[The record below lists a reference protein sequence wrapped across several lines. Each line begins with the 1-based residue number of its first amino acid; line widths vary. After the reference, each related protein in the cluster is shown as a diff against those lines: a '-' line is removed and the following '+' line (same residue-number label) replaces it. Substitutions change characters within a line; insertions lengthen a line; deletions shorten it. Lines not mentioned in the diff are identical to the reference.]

1 MKRSEPLLY
10 FAAIFLNLA
19 ACSGGTKPTVKQS
32 PTPAP
37 EAARNE
43 QSPTPTLGAAPKVGV
58 IQDPKLHD
66 ECGLYLQLPEDD
78 KSHNEKYI
86 FEGDLGEL
94 GQMNI
99 DGHDVDL
106 KLVDSDEP
114 DRELKV
120 GDHFSQR
127 YAGDSLRARID
138 YVVTGVCDP
147 KDEACEVIDLDAT
160 IIVERNG
167 SKQQIKTSGS
177 LGC

>member
-1 MKRSEPLLY
+1 MKRSESLLSLT
-10 FAAIFLNLA
+10 AIFLTLV
-19 ACSGGTKPTVKQS
+19 ACSDGTKLALKQS

-37 EAARNE
+37 QVARNE
-43 QSPTPTLGAAPKVGV
+43 QSPTPAPKVGV
-58 IQDPKLHD
+58 IRDPKFRD
-66 ECGLYLQLPEDD
+66 ECGVSLQLSEDY
-78 KSHNEKYI
+78 KSQNEKYI
-86 FEGDLGEL
+86 FTGDLGEI

-120 GDHFSQR
+120 GEHFSET
-127 YAGDSLRARID
+127 YAGDGLKARID

-147 KDEACEVIDLDAT
+147 KDEACEVINLDAT
-160 IIVERNG
+160 VIVERNG
-167 SKQQIKTSGS
+167 SKQQIKTSGL

>member
-78 KSHNEKYI
+78 KSRNEKYI

-120 GDHFSQR
+120 GDHFSET
-127 YAGDSLRARID
+127 YAGDGLKARID

-147 KDEACEVIDLDAT
+147 KDEACEVINLDAT